1 MLNIERHIVKPVLR
15 GHLWKKENM
24 VLQDRWSLK
33 RGSNHMNFSMTG
45 QEMWPFNTGDCFIE
59 VTTWAGLTVYT
70 CCVIYNNRSQSFRN
84 RIKFAC
90 MQHKTGWNMA
100 KIACMR
106 PPETGLCNA
115 HLADTKSYNTRLAET
130 RTKIHYFKHYMI
142 HWNQDQNS

>member
-1 MLNIERHIVKPVLR
+1 MIRCSYCWETNIVKPVLR

-84 RIKFAC
+84 INSSTILWK
-90 MQHKTGWNMA
+90 
-100 KIACMR
+100 
-106 PPETGLCNA
+106 
-115 HLADTKSYNTRLAET
+115 
-130 RTKIHYFKHYMI
+130 MI
-142 HWNQDQNS
+142 HVMFEIMNFGPDFSESCNVWNDEFWSWFQWIM